1 MTCLVEPTSS
11 VVARHPG
18 RCLLIRMNFDGPEP
32 NTVGTAARDDSG
44 ALLARRMLLS
54 CHCQRNPLSRWEP
67 QEDERRCLIRL
78 PFLEPRVNAR
88 ARELVT
94 TVGDRYWNHS
104 LRHYDVVA

>member
-32 NTVGTAARDDSG
+32 NTVYTVALDDSG
-44 ALLARRMLLS
+44 ALPARRMHLR
-54 CHCQRNPLSRWEP
+54 CHCQRNPFSRREP
-67 QEDERRCLIRL
+67 PGDERHYLIRL